1 MLTRILRAGIAVL
14 IVAAG
19 NWTSAVAQDS
29 STLAQKSA
37 DSWLSLV
44 DGGRYAES
52 WQAAAAFF
60 RNAMPA
66 DKWGEAAKAARAPF
80 GPVKSR
86 SIKSAT
92 SAKTLPGAPD
102 GDYVVFQFD
111 TAFEKK
117 SAAVETVTA
126 VRESDG
132 TWRVVGYFIR

>member
-1 MLTRILRAGIAVL
+1 MLIRCLRAGIVVL
-14 IVAAG
+14 VVAAG

-29 STLAQKSA
+29 NSLAQRSVE
-37 DSWLSLV
+37 SWLALV

-60 RNAMPA
+60 RNAMTA
-66 DKWGEAAKAARAPF
+66 DKWAEAAKAVRAPL

-102 GDYVVFQFD
+102 GDYVVFQFG
-111 TAFEKK
+111 TTFEKK

-126 VRESDG
+126 VQESDG
-132 TWRVVGYFIR
+132 NWRVVGYFIR